1 MDQETW
7 GKLSIGGDEAHGQW
21 ILGGQ
26 RICSN
31 YGWFSFAELLEYEAI
46 LYLSAPS
53 FPHRGFFLSLSTC
66 LGYQCSPWKR
76 RRLRTLYEGNF
87 AS

>member
-7 GKLSIGGDEAHGQW
+7 GKLSIGDDEAHGQW
-21 ILGGQ
+21 IPEGQ

-31 YGWFSFAELLEYEAI
+31 YDWFSFAELLEYEAI

-53 FPHRGFFLSLSTC
+53 FRGSFCLSQRVLDINI
-66 LGYQCSPWKR
+66 
-76 RRLRTLYEGNF
+76 LREKEEDLEHCTKKISRAE
-87 AS
+87 